1 MRFSGLGRSFLYEQM
16 KAGRLPF
23 VKIGAARRIPRRALQ
38 RFLAEHLVAG
48 GRRPGRRGGPE
59 MQAIDARRLRAV
71 MVLNGDTVRSLAA
84 KLGLH
89 PSTLSRTLNGRRE
102 FRVHEVV
109 SIVRLYRLTPGEV
122 DAIFFPA
129 WRRASA

>member
-1 MRFSGLGRSFLYEQM
+1 M
-16 KAGRLPF
+16 PD
-23 VKIGAARRIPRRALQ
+23 
-38 RFLAEHLVAG
+38 
-48 GRRPGRRGGPE
+48 
-59 MQAIDARRLRAV
+59 IDVRRLRAV
-71 MVLNGDTVRSLAA
+71 MALHGDTGKSLAR

-89 PSTLSRTLNGRRE
+89 PSTLSKTLNGRRE

>member
-1 MRFSGLGRSFLYEQM
+1 
-16 KAGRLPF
+16 
-23 VKIGAARRIPRRALQ
+23 
-38 RFLAEHLVAG
+38 
-48 GRRPGRRGGPE
+48 

-109 SIVRLYRLTPGEV
+109 AIVRLYRLTPGEV

-129 WRRASA
+129 RRRASA

>member
-1 MRFSGLGRSFLYEQM
+1 M
-16 KAGRLPF
+16 PD
-23 VKIGAARRIPRRALQ
+23 
-38 RFLAEHLVAG
+38 
-48 GRRPGRRGGPE
+48 
-59 MQAIDARRLRAV
+59 IDVRRLRAV
-71 MVLNGDTVRSLAA
+71 MALHGDTGKTLAA

-89 PSTLSRTLNGRRE
+89 PSTLSRTLTGRRE

-109 SIVRLYRLTPGEV
+109 AIVRLYRLTPGEV

>member
-1 MRFSGLGRSFLYEQM
+1 MR
-16 KAGRLPF
+16 
-23 VKIGAARRIPRRALQ
+23 
-38 RFLAEHLVAG
+38 
-48 GRRPGRRGGPE
+48 
-59 MQAIDARRLRAV
+59 AINVRKLRAK
-71 MVLNGDTVRSLAA
+71 MVEHDDTVRTLAA

-89 PSTLSRTLNGRRE
+89 PSTLSKTLNGRRE

-109 SIVRLYRLTPGEV
+109 AIVRLYRLTPGEV

>member
-1 MRFSGLGRSFLYEQM
+1 
-16 KAGRLPF
+16 
-23 VKIGAARRIPRRALQ
+23 
-38 RFLAEHLVAG
+38 
-48 GRRPGRRGGPE
+48 

-109 SIVRLYRLTPGEV
+109 AIVRLYRLTPGEV
-122 DAIFFPA
+122 DAIFFSGG
-129 WRRASA
+129 RRASA

>member
-1 MRFSGLGRSFLYEQM
+1 M
-16 KAGRLPF
+16 PD
-23 VKIGAARRIPRRALQ
+23 
-38 RFLAEHLVAG
+38 
-48 GRRPGRRGGPE
+48 
-59 MQAIDARRLRAV
+59 IDVRRLRAV
-71 MVLNGDTVRSLAA
+71 MALHGDTVATLARR
-84 KLGLH
+84 LGL
-89 PSTLSRTLNGRRE
+89 SRASLSRALNGRRE

>member
-1 MRFSGLGRSFLYEQM
+1 M
-16 KAGRLPF
+16 
-23 VKIGAARRIPRRALQ
+23 AL
-38 RFLAEHLVAG
+38 H
-48 GRRPGRRGGPE
+48 
-59 MQAIDARRLRAV
+59 
-71 MVLNGDTVRSLAA
+71 GDTGKSLAR

-89 PSTLSRTLNGRRE
+89 PSTLSKTLNGRRE

-109 SIVRLYRLTPGEV
+109 AIVRLYRLTPGEV